1 MEMEA
6 QLYISPHFSDDPF
19 GADTDVLLTGPFLTQ
34 SLLQMHSQISMW
46 WNVSWVCWMSDG
58 KDSRLNFP
66 KTHGI
71 GPPKIFVPTKY

>member
-19 GADTDVLLTGPFLTQ
+19 GADTDVLLMGPFLTQ

-46 WNVSWVCWMSDG
+46 
-58 KDSRLNFP
+58 
-66 KTHGI
+66 
-71 GPPKIFVPTKY
+71 

>member
-19 GADTDVLLTGPFLTQ
+19 DDDTDVLLMGPFLTQ

-46 WNVSWVCWMSDG
+46 
-58 KDSRLNFP
+58 
-66 KTHGI
+66 
-71 GPPKIFVPTKY
+71 